1 MILSFLSLAT
11 GTDSSFLHHGL
22 KRAVALTAFPF
33 LKARNLTG
41 QSVSYV
47 WDFVFNYDAL
57 RKENTALKQ
66 ELVTFQLAKTRR
78 AELFEENKRLR
89 AMINFARQEP
99 TLTLDPVQVLETY
112 KGMLRIDKGS
122 MQGIAPA
129 MAVVTA
135 DGVVG
140 IVTEV
145 SVFTAVVATLHHP
158 ECRVG
163 AMVLRNHVRAYDGV
177 IHANTSDLNVLC
189 TMDYIDMKNEV
200 RVGDVVVASP
210 GSLFPAGYPI
220 GNISAPPHE
229 TGSLWKSAEVTPMV
243 DPYRLDEVFVI
254 RRSAPKDAEA
264 AEPLP
269 DAASK
274 APATPDNRS
283 IQERYAP

>member
-1 MILSFLSLAT
+1 MFLSFLSMAT
-11 GTDSSFLHHGL
+11 GTESSFLHHGF
-22 KRAVALTAFPF
+22 KKAVAITAFPF
-33 LKARNLTG
+33 LKAKSLAG
-41 QSVSYV
+41 QGAGYA
-47 WDFVFNYDAL
+47 WDFVMNYAAL
-57 RKENTALKQ
+57 RKENAALRQ
-66 ELVTFQLAKTRR
+66 ELVNFQLTRARR

-89 AMINFARQEP
+89 GLLHFARQEP
-99 TLTLDPVQVLETY
+99 GLTLDPVQVLETY

-122 MQGIAPA
+122 MHGITPS
-129 MAVVTA
+129 MAVVTP

-140 IVTEV
+140 VVTEV

-163 AMVLRNHVRAYDGV
+163 AMVLRDRVRAYDGV

-189 TMDYIDMKNEV
+189 TLDYIDMKNEV
-200 RVGDVVVASP
+200 RVGDIVVVSP

-254 RRSAPKDAEA
+254 RQALPDEAELA
-264 AEPLP
+264 GPLP
-269 DAASK
+269 PSASQ
-274 APATPDNRS
+274 APNAPDNRS
-283 IQERYAP
+283 LQERYAP